1 MRTIL
6 LFTLSNVFIALVG
19 MITFRPPDEGTA

>member
-6 LFTLSNVFIALVG
+6 LFTLSNVFIALTGV
-19 MITFRPPDEGTA
+19 ITLRSPDEGTA